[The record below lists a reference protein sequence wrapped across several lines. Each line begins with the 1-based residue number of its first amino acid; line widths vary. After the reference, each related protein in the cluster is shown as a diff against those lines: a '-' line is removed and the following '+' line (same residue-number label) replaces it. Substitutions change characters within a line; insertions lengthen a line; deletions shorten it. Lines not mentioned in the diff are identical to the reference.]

1 MVTGQSRSRNKN
13 SIFAVWYLNHRYLR
27 SFHQLV
33 TKGHEFFWWRITWSF
48 RPGPWS
54 KIPFSQ
60 CSDSR
65 IPLKTKIRLKCHVR
79 ILAFVAPPPREIKFY
94 GKNLQCLNENMA
106 DINAFEWI
114 QSMIINLNIL
124 KMEINEIEMKPHF
137 NFFFFFSSPLQGKR

>member
-1 MVTGQSRSRNKN
+1 MPTP
-13 SIFAVWYLNHRYLR
+13 A
-27 SFHQLV
+27 SFCL
-33 TKGHEFFWWRITWSF
+33 FSF
-48 RPGPWS
+48 LS
-54 KIPFSQ
+54 N
-60 CSDSR
+60 
-65 IPLKTKIRLKCHVR
+65 T
-79 ILAFVAPPPREIKFY
+79 KFY